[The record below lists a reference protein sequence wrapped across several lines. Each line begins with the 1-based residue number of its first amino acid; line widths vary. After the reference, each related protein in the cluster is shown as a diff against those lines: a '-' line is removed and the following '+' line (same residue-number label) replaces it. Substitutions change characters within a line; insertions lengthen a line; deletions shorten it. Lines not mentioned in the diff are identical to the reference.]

1 MNRSRI
7 ALLAI
12 LATAF
17 VAPNV
22 PRAQAA
28 KANVAATPASSNATA
43 TTKLLAK
50 MLKLISLMGADR
62 DIPPPIAGALGLAA
76 TGEAWPDRQFAFEW
90 KPSATLHAV
99 AISRGAD
106 PDIVLSV
113 RGPAAVSVYRAHRDG
128 TLVSAT
134 NFFLETKQIAT
145 LSPAEA
151 RAGFSRECAFWAAHI
166 DALES
171 ED

>member
-7 ALLAI
+7 ALLTI
-12 LATAF
+12 LAASL
-17 VAPNV
+17 VAPNI

-28 KANVAATPASSNATA
+28 KANLAPADATV
-43 TTKLLAK
+43 TTGLLAK
-50 MLKLISLMGADR
+50 MLKLISVEGADR
-62 DIPPPIAGALGLAA
+62 DIPPPIAGSLGLAA
-76 TGEAWPDRQFAFEW
+76 AGEAWPDRQFAFEW

-106 PDIVLSV
+106 QDIVLSV
-113 RGPAAVSVYRAHRDG
+113 RGPAAVSVYRAHRNG

-151 RAGFSRECAFWAAHI
+151 QAGFSRECAFWAAHI